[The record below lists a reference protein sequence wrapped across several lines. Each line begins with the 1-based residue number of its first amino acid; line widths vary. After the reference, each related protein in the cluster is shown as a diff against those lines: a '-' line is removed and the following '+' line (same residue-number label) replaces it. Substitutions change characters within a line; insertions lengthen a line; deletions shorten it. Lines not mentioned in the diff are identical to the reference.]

1 MAEKS
6 SQLDRVDAADAITTD
21 AGTDRD
27 DLLEVRSDDYN
38 SGDYG
43 SGDYAT
49 SDTASLEAASDDEA
63 DETEDTDQIRAQI
76 EETRSQMGETID
88 AIQEKLSF
96 QNISDQVKEQVSEH
110 INSALETAKE
120 TVYDATIGNLGK
132 AGKFMQNIGKE
143 ISNTE
148 AGKFARKNP
157 FPLVLIGLGVGLLAY
172 EGFGNRNRRAYRYSD
187 YDNDTRNRGM
197 RDSGTFGTLKSATG
211 KIGDTASSAYESV
224 SETTGQALESV
235 KGAANSAYGTVT
247 DSANKA
253 YSAVTDYANTAYEKA
268 GEYGTVAREKYEYH
282 LEENPLAVGAV
293 ALAVGAAIGLAI
305 PATSYEQEFMGE
317 YSQQLLDKAQT
328 AAGDL
333 VDRVKEVASEAQKTI
348 GNEVKGVVDETKR
361 TIADEAKNQGI
372 IGDDGKDKGFTGAS
386 KNQGLA

>member
-1 MAEKS
+1 MVEKS
-6 SQLDRVDAADAITTD
+6 SQLDRVDAADAITTN
-21 AGTDRD
+21 AGADRD
-27 DLLEVRSDDYN
+27 DLLEVRSDDYG
-38 SGDYG
+38 SDGYG
-43 SGDYAT
+43 L
-49 SDTASLEAASDDEA
+49 SDDTTLEAVTDDNA
-63 DETEDTDQIRAQI
+63 DETDDTDQIRAQI

-96 QNISDQVKEQVSEH
+96 QNISEQVKEQVSEH

-187 YDNDTRNRGM
+187 YDNDPRNRGM
-197 RDSGTFGTLKSATG
+197 RDSGTMSTLKSATG
-211 KIGDTASSAYESV
+211 KIGDTASHAYESV

-268 GEYGTVAREKYEYH
+268 GEYGTVAREKYDYY

-293 ALAVGAAIGLAI
+293 ALAVGAAVGLAI
-305 PATSYEQEFMGE
+305 PATRYENELMGE

-328 AAGDL
+328 TAGDL
-333 VDRVKEVASEAQKTI
+333 VERVKEVASEAQKTI
-348 GNEVKGVVDETKR
+348 GSEVKGVVDETKK
-361 TIADEAKNQGI
+361 TITDEAKNQGFI
-372 IGDDGKDKGFTGAS
+372 ADKP